1 MRDSGKIN
9 EKVFNQRS
17 SEIFKRYSDDV
28 QRIDRYALE
37 TTQQFEKI
45 LKFFKI
51 KPRGRMSKKR
61 SNVLDQLSTKQ
72 EKIKKRYPEAQ
83 GFKEKQDPLYKG
95 DMKMN

>member
-1 MRDSGKIN
+1 M
-9 EKVFNQRS
+9 V
-17 SEIFKRYSDDV
+17 DV
-28 QRIDRYALE
+28 

-72 EKIKKRYPEAQ
+72 EKIKK
-83 GFKEKQDPLYKG
+83 KEKKHF
-95 DMKMN
+95 